1 MYKIMTIKSHRKD
14 NKSLYR
20 WYSENIS
27 NVPIVYE
34 TSNIVVLSDKVE
46 ELLKTTPIDD
56 ILIVNSVDFT
66 VEALI
71 EDQEGTLKQS
81 IIDDTLH
88 FRIFIV
94 KDHRDELKTL
104 YQWYIK
110 DGEIYETNDL
120 IELSEE
126 VEEVLK
132 TEPIEDILIVNNVN
146 FTIEALINGDLLST
160 LDTINLEDID
170 KMYAGVKNDVYNSE
184 E

>member
-27 NVPIVYE
+27 NVSIIYE
-34 TSNIVVLSDKVE
+34 TSNIVALSDKVE

-71 EDQEGTLKQS
+71 EDQEGTLKQYL
-81 IIDDTLH
+81 IDDTLH

-104 YQWYIK
+104 YQWHIK
-110 DGEIYETNDL
+110 DNEIYETDDL
-120 IELSEE
+120 IKLSEE
-126 VEEVLK
+126 IEELLK

-146 FTIEALINGDLLST
+146 FTIEALINDDWIST
-160 LDTINLEDID
+160 MDTIDLDEID
-170 KMYAGVKNDVYNSE
+170 EMYNSVKNSIYNSE